1 MQTQYKVYDS
11 SSTVSYTNHMI
22 VAGLIIGSSLTY
34 SNQASFDISS
44 FAQAQFSK
52 ATNQT
57 AMENKTLDVVNNAI
71 AQQEIASFDF
81 LHVDDKLD
89 KEIDK
94 YFSNY
99 TGTDRE
105 ILDI

>member
-1 MQTQYKVYDS
+1 MNKPYPDS
-11 SSTVSYTNHMI
+11 ISPTPIVS
-22 VAGLIIGSSLTY
+22 
-34 SNQASFDISS
+34 
-44 FAQAQFSK
+44 
-52 ATNQT
+52 T

-71 AQQEIASFDF
+71 AQQKIASFDF
-81 LHVDDKLD
+81 LHVDDRLD